1 LKKYGICFNIF
12 PSYSIIFY
20 STIFLGPVYGYLVK
34 RFGCRMCGMMG
45 GLIMALGLI
54 VSSFAE
60 SVTMLL
66 LTFGLL
72 AGESN
77 ILSHG
82 I

>member
-1 LKKYGICFNIF
+1 
-12 PSYSIIFY
+12 
-20 STIFLGPVYGYLVK
+20 
-34 RFGCRMCGMMG
+34 MCGMMG